1 MLNVPSKE
9 KVSPYYMAVFLMAT
23 WILYLHILQ
32 GNIYMEG
39 SILIVQRLSVI
50 VIYVKYIVYIVS
62 GCH

>member
-9 KVSPYYMAVFLMAT
+9 KVSPYYMAVFLMAA

-39 SILIVQRLSVI
+39 SIRIVQRLSVI